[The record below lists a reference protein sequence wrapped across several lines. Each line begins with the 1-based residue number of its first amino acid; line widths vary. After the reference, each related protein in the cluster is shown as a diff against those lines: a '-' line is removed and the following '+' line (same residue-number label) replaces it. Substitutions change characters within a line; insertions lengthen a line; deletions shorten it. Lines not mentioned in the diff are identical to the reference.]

1 MKMSTL
7 VRKWH
12 EVFASLGTDFS
23 VIHKIIN
30 GDELNRAFS
39 FQIGVV
45 SADNEFE
52 LITVSNFARTF
63 LPLRLKDT
71 AINNIMYAVKTLL

>member
-39 FQIGVV
+39 FVV